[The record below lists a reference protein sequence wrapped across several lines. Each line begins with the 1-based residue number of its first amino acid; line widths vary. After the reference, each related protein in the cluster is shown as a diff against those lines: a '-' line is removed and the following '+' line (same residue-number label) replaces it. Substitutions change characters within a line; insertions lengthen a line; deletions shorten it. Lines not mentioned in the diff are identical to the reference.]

1 MQNKDQTVPMALRIP
16 ITLMAEIRAIQR
28 RAEEK
33 TGYSVTASEVV
44 RRLIRDG
51 IKRDKQ
57 ALARR
62 AKK

>member
-28 RAEEK
+28 RAEES

-57 ALARR
+57 AQARK
-62 AKK
+62 AKR

>member
-16 ITLMAEIRAIQR
+16 ITLMGEIRAIQR
-28 RAEEK
+28 RAEET

-57 ALARR
+57 AQARKRR
-62 AKK
+62 A

>member
-1 MQNKDQTVPMALRIP
+1 MQNKDATVPMALRIP

-28 RAEEK
+28 RAEET